1 MSSGREINSQASSR
15 ARHNKGLA
23 SRAAALE
30 ASVRP
35 VLEQLESRTLLSV
48 SIINGAGSGYVGN
61 GAGGPPDVTGA
72 AGPSSYLEIT
82 NDTVTLFSPKPG
94 GAILAQHGINDFFF
108 NSAIGNES
116 LIDSTSRGTADST
129 GTFDNLMGASGRF
142 IIGNIDVD
150 TATNVSQYI
159 FAVSTSSNP
168 TTFTTADWNF
178 YHVTTTRGSG
188 ASQAWT
194 DYPGN
199 PGFNADAFVETFN
212 MAQGTGLT
220 GNGQVVAINASDLA
234 AGVPQASLHFF
245 NTDISGSNS
254 YRATVM
260 QDSVPGGP
268 MWLIRNP
275 NNGTN
280 VNVTRMDNV
289 LSGSPTFTT
298 TSLALP
304 AANNFS
310 PSGINNPLN
319 SDNTVTIDGDV
330 DDDANNPGNSPA
342 SDIDNRI
349 LNAGEYNNT
358 IVAAHKV
365 AVGTAGVVSASVPA
379 PSMTNPNP
387 GGSGYAV
394 GDTLTVTGGT
404 FTTAATLMVATLG
417 AGGSVATVTVAN
429 PGSYSSLSGINGT
442 VTGGGGSGATFGLNF
457 NGQLDVQWYAI
468 NVSGTPAFQ
477 QVGGVNNVGRIGFGA
492 NTYSV
497 EPAININS
505 KGEIGLGFMESD
517 TLGGAVNAAT
527 GGFLSTFVTAR
538 LPTDAAGTMQPVVLV
553 SAGTGSGTITG
564 RIGDFSGMNVDPVNG
579 TFWHVNEFGGAS
591 GPTVIANF
599 TPEARPTVT
608 APADQIAVE
617 GASKSFNL
625 GSFTDPDGSP
635 WSVKVDWG
643 DGATDSFSQ
652 ASTGSLGTRAHT
664 YAEEGGY
671 IPTVTVTDSTGLSN
685 SATFNVSVSDPAVV
699 AIGGIALSPVE
710 GADTG
715 TQTVATF
722 TDPGGAETGSSDY
735 SATINWGDGLTDTGN
750 IVLSGG
756 TFSVQGHHTY
766 AEESAADHLN
776 SNPYTITV
784 VINHEST
791 TAQTVTSSATVSD
804 PAVVPIGGATFTA
817 TEGTP
822 SALQT
827 VATFTDPGGPEVG
840 PGNVVTDYAAVIAW
854 GDGSTSPGIITA
866 NADGSF
872 TVQGAHTYATG
883 LGSPGDYGSTFC
895 DATPPHYSKPITVT
909 ISHESAP
916 LAVTTSTAVISA
928 PPNSAFLTMDGN
940 LIVVGNAG
948 DDLIVVT
955 PVGNTGQVNVQI
967 NSKKFG
973 PFALAATGR
982 IVVAGLSGN
991 DDIQIAGGIRIP
1003 TVLFGG
1009 PGNDRVKAGNAPS
1022 IEYGCD
1028 GNDLLIGGTAN
1039 DLLIGGT
1046 ANDLLIGGTG
1056 ADSLIGTAGNDT
1068 LVAGETSMDYN
1079 TLLTYQSNYN
1089 LLIGNVTDDGSKD
1102 VLTGSS
1108 GNNVLF
1114 YHYQGGG
1121 VLDIAT
1127 GRIATRF
1134 NT

>member
-1 MSSGREINSQASSR
+1 METNSQASSMP
-15 ARHNKGLA
+15 RHKKGPA

-35 VLEQLESRTLLSV
+35 ILEQLESRTLLSV
-48 SIINGAGSGYVGN
+48 SIINGGGSGYVGN

-72 AGPSSYLEIT
+72 AGPNSYLEIT

-142 IIGNIDVD
+142 IIGDIDID
-150 TATNVSQYI
+150 SATNVSQYI

-178 YHVTTTRGSG
+178 YHITTTRGSG

-220 GNGQVVAINASDLA
+220 GNGQVVTVNASDLA
-234 AGVPQASLHFF
+234 NGVPQSSLHFF
-245 NTDISGSNS
+245 NIDISGTNS
-254 YRATVM
+254 YRATDM

-268 MWLIRNP
+268 MWLVRNP
-275 NNGTN
+275 NDGTH

-289 LSGSPTFTT
+289 LSSSPTFTT
-298 TSLALP
+298 TSLTLP
-304 AANNFS
+304 GANDFA

-330 DDDANNPGNSPA
+330 DDAENNPGNSSA

-349 LNAGEYNNT
+349 LNAAEYNNT
-358 IVAAHKV
+358 IVASHKI
-365 AVGTAGVVSASVPA
+365 AVGTASVATAVVATPSASL
-379 PSMTNPNP
+379 PNP
-387 GGSGYAV
+387 AGSGYTV
-394 GDTLTVTGGT
+394 GDVLTVSGGT
-404 FTTAATLMVATLG
+404 FTTAATLKVATLG
-417 AGGSVATVTVAN
+417 PGGGVATVTIAN
-429 PGSYSSLSGINGT
+429 AGSYSSLSGINGT
-442 VTGGGGSGATFGLNF
+442 VTGGSGSGATFAINF

-477 QVGGVNNVGRIGFGA
+477 QVGGVNNVGRIGFGP
-492 NTYSV
+492 NTYTV
-497 EPAININS
+497 EPAISINP
-505 KGEIGLGFMESD
+505 KGEIGLGVMESD

-527 GGFLSTFVTAR
+527 GGFLSAFVTAR
-538 LPTDAAGTMQPVVLV
+538 LPTDPGGTMQPVVLV
-553 SAGTGSGTITG
+553 SAGTGTGTITG
-564 RIGDFSGMNVDPVNG
+564 RIGDFSGMNIDPSNG
-579 TFWHVNEFGGAS
+579 TFWHVNEFGGG

-608 APADQIAVE
+608 APADQTAVE
-617 GASKSFNL
+617 GASQSFDL
-625 GSFTDPDGSP
+625 GSFTDADGSP

-652 ASTGSLGTRAHT
+652 ASAGSLGSRTHT
-664 YAEEGGY
+664 YAEEGNY
-671 IPTVTVTDSTGLSN
+671 VPTVTVTDSTGLSD
-685 SATFNVSVSDPAVV
+685 SKTFNIGVYDPNVIAT
-699 AIGGIALSPVE
+699 GGIALSPVE
-710 GADTG
+710 GASTG
-715 TQTVATF
+715 PQTVATF
-722 TDPGGAETGSSDY
+722 TDPGGPETGSNDY
-735 SATINWGDGLTDTGN
+735 SATINWGDGVTDTGN
-750 IVLSGG
+750 ISLAAGV
-756 TFSVQGHHTY
+756 FSVTGSHTY
-766 AEESAADHLN
+766 AEESAADHLG
-776 SNPYTITV
+776 SDPYTITV
-784 VINHEST
+784 VINHDAT
-791 TAQTVTSSATVSD
+791 TPQTVTSTAVVSD
-804 PAVVPIGGATFTA
+804 PAVIAIGGATFTA

-827 VATFTDPGGPEVG
+827 VATFTDPGGPEIG
-840 PGNVVTDYAAVIAW
+840 TGGAITDYAAVIAW

-872 TVQGAHTYATG
+872 TVQGMHTYATG

-909 ISHESAP
+909 INHEGMMSTAN
-916 LAVTTSTAVISA
+916 STAVVSA

-940 LIVVGNAG
+940 LIIVGTAG
-948 DDLIVVT
+948 NDVIVVN
-955 PVGNTGQVNVQI
+955 PVGNSGQVTVQI
-967 NSKKFG
+967 NATKFG
-973 PFALAATGR
+973 PFALAAAGR
-982 IVVAGLSGN
+982 IVAAGLSGN
-991 DDIQIAGGIRIP
+991 DDIQIAGAITKP

-1009 PGNDRVKAGNAPS
+1009 PGNDRLKAGNAPS

-1028 GNDLLIGGTAN
+1028 GNDLLIGGNAN
-1039 DLLIGGT
+1039 DLLIGG
-1046 ANDLLIGGTG
+1046 NG
-1056 ADSLIGTAGNDT
+1056 ADSIIGTAGNDT
-1068 LVAGETSMDYN
+1068 LVAGDTSMDYN

-1089 LLIGNVTDDGSKD
+1089 LLIGNVTDDGSQD

-1108 GNNVLF
+1108 GNNVIF

-1127 GRIATRF
+1127 GRFVTRF